1 MASAIDDLRYISR
14 YGYRDP
20 WAEATKNITDSL
32 LAYGKSK
39 LQRDMLIAKV
49 EQDKQDMIAKQ
60 ERERKQE
67 NRYTFGMLENVQDRL
82 DFTNN
87 PQVAM
92 DVFGPDGAAAGRTN
106 LERKDSIQKQLKSY
120 EDIAKDPNSTFI
132 DTKNALT
139 EAKILSTKEEVG
151 NPTAYNYMIQRAQNK
166 FLNESNK
173 QFLTEF
179 AESGYDVVTDK
190 GKWLTKAEYT
200 NIMEDIDE
208 GRLPQAQTILN
219 RLFSQKGTDLR
230 FIKTMYAQHIAS
242 YDTAFKDDD
251 GMWIDNNSAEQYSLL
266 RESLDKRVM
275 KMLPTK
281 YQNWKNPVQQN
292 IEDAI
297 LRLDDKD
304 DDTDENRLDINDK
317 KLTSTVQSNLNVI
330 TNENPIYS
338 DDAKVAITV
347 QSGSG
352 EMTQVV
358 SGAQANQLIQSNRGR
373 VSTSPESIKRSY
385 VPIKEFTQPQPFQTT
400 IGSGRPEEDLYRQ
413 AGYTKQDET
422 RQIAPIKSGDDVID
436 IKTGASYKV
445 TIKKVDNPRRVWG
458 RDTRMRFGM
467 GRYLSM
473 DSIVQVPYKYIVDGK
488 SYTLQQFSSKFGVP
502 LYQEA
507 EVDSGQGTTDT
518 GFSTRLKASSVKR
531 N

>member
-20 WAEATKNITDSL
+20 WAEATKSIADSL

-49 EQDKQDMIAKQ
+49 EQDKQDRIVKQ

-67 NRYTFGMLENVQDRL
+67 NRYTFSMLDNVQDRL
-82 DFTNN
+82 EFTNN
-87 PQVAM
+87 HQVAM
-92 DVFGPDGAAAGRTN
+92 DVYGPEGAAAGRAN
-106 LERKDSIQKQLKSY
+106 LEKKHGIQNQLKGY
-120 EDIAKDPNSTFI
+120 EDIANDPNSTFE

-139 EAKILSTKEEVG
+139 NAKILSTKEEVG
-151 NPTAYNYMIQRAQNK
+151 NPTTYNYMIQRAQNK

-179 AESGYDVVTDK
+179 ADSGYDVVTDK

-297 LRLDDKD
+297 LRLDPETGFPR
-304 DDTDENRLDINDK
+304 TDLEDSS
-317 KLTSTVQSNLNVI
+317 TSTTDQKTGTVLKFNKVLNI
-330 TNENPIYS
+330 MSPGEIKDYS
-338 DDAKVAITV
+338 GLQNVKVLNKFTGQEQV
-347 QSGSG
+347 MSGVRV
-352 EMTQVV
+352 TQMGPNNVEILHG
-358 SGAQANQLIQSNRGR
+358 SKDNKNAYIELSSKYHDGL
-373 VSTSPESIKRSY
+373 KSY
-385 VPIKEFTQPQPFQTT
+385 VPTVKNPKDGSSMIVQKGMTVIEKSSGKRFELTGIKEIDVDRTGTLHGF
-400 IGSGRPEEDLYRQ
+400 GSPSSF
-413 AGYTKQDET
+413 KS
-422 RQIAPIKSGDDVID
+422 APK
-436 IKTGASYKV
+436 
-445 TIKKVDNPRRVWG
+445 
-458 RDTRMRFGM
+458 
-467 GRYLSM
+467 
-473 DSIVQVPYKYIVDGK
+473 YKYTVNAAT
-488 SYTLQQFSSKFGVP
+488 SYTGPNFMNKFGVP